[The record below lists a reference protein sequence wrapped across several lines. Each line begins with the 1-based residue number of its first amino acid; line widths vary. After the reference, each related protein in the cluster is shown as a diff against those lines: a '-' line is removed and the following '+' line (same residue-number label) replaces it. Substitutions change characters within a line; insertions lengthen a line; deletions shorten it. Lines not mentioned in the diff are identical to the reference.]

1 LTSGN
6 GPGYA
11 SPASAVATASYIAN
25 LNKAA
30 AMSAAA
36 AGHLQQQQQQ
46 QQQRAVMQQ
55 GTPTEK
61 RSRWMAENYSQNI
74 YAVSHRKTS
83 DNKTKPGAV
92 LIKLYFIHNLQ
103 MGPISECL
111 SLAGFSS
118 IFVICG

>member
-1 LTSGN
+1 
-6 GPGYA
+6 
-11 SPASAVATASYIAN
+11 
-25 LNKAA
+25 
-30 AMSAAA
+30 MSAAA

-83 DNKTKPGAV
+83 DNKTKRGAV

-103 MGPISECL
+103 MGPISESVCL
-111 SLAGFSS
+111 SQAFPAYSL
-118 IFVICG
+118 FVGKARSLSKGARECSGLTRKH

>member
-1 LTSGN
+1 MTVKKSFITLTSGN

-30 AMSAAA
+30 AMSAAAA

-83 DNKTKPGAV
+83 YNKTKPGEV
-92 LIKLYFIHNLQ
+92 
-103 MGPISECL
+103 
-111 SLAGFSS
+111 
-118 IFVICG
+118 